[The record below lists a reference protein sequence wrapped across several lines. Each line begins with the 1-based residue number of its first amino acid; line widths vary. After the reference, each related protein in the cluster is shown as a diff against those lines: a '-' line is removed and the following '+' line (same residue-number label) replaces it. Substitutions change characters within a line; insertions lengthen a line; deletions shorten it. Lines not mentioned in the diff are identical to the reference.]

1 MVDLKER
8 RFSINPGKGKKMDG
22 CPYSVYEDGRDV
34 KDYIIPPKGYKFKG
48 FRFDPDA
55 CNQIYDGRLIAE
67 YEKEPFNDILKSNL
81 WKFILALVIIAV
93 ITVVVILAV
102 NVFNKPKTG
111 KPTKKPETTTLVK
124 DTTKEKEVNT
134 VQLTEAKK
142 LVATSND
149 TVKPSDNDG
158 AAILN
163 MNAKENRDTAVETP
177 QPMADDPSAQFK
189 KEFWTLIHQ
198 RTIMMDP
205 YDMLYKDNKNKVEGE
220 EYEYLRY
227 TILENFATF
236 KAWSGKLHKVPVSE
250 LESINTISDL
260 KKKLKQID

>member
-1 MVDLKER
+1 MADFKER
-8 RFSINPGKGKKMDG
+8 RFSIDPGKGKKMDG

-34 KDYIIPPKGYKFKG
+34 KDYMIPPKGYKFKG

-93 ITVVVILAV
+93 VTVVTILAV
-102 NVFNKPKTG
+102 NVFNKPKST

-124 DTTKEKEVNT
+124 DTTKEKET
-134 VQLTEAKK
+134 KTAQLNEVKEPVPSK
-142 LVATSND
+142 D
-149 TVKPSDNDG
+149 TVKPSDNNG
-158 AAILN
+158 AVTPDL
-163 MNAKENRDTAVETP
+163 NAKKDKDTVVETP
-177 QPMADDPSAQFK
+177 QPVADDPSAQFK
-189 KEFWTLIHQ
+189 KEFWSLIHQ

-236 KAWSGKLHKVPVSE
+236 KAWSGKLRKVPTSE

-260 KKKLKQID
+260 KKKLNQID

>member
-1 MVDLKER
+1 MADFKER
-8 RFSINPGKGKKMDG
+8 RFSIDPGKGKKMDG

-34 KDYIIPPKGYKFKG
+34 KDYMIPPKGYKFKG

-67 YEKEPFNDILKSNL
+67 YEKEPFNDMLKSNL

-102 NVFNKPKTG
+102 NVFNKPKTD
-111 KPTKKPETTTLVK
+111 KPTKKPEKTTLVK
-124 DTTKEKEVNT
+124 DTAKEKEANT
-134 VQLTEAKK
+134 LQLTEEQKPVAPAK
-142 LVATSND
+142 D
-149 TVKPSDNDG
+149 TVKPSDKD
-158 AAILN
+158 
-163 MNAKENRDTAVETP
+163 NAVVQDLKDKETVVETP
-177 QPMADDPSAQFK
+177 QPAADDPSAQFK
-189 KEFWTLIHQ
+189 KEFWALIHQ

-236 KAWSGKLHKVPVSE
+236 KTWSGKLRKVPASE

-260 KKKLKQID
+260 KNKLNAVQ

>member
-1 MVDLKER
+1 MADFSKER
-8 RFSINPGKGKKMDG
+8 RFSIDPGKGKKMDG

-34 KDYIIPPKGYKFKG
+34 KDYMIPPKGYKFKG

-93 ITVVVILAV
+93 VTVVAILAV
-102 NVFNKPKTG
+102 NVFNKPKPV

-124 DTTKEKEVNT
+124 DTTKEKET
-134 VQLTEAKK
+134 KTAQLPKEKEAVPSK
-142 LVATSND
+142 D
-149 TVKPSDNDG
+149 TVKPSDNNG
-158 AAILN
+158 AVTLDL
-163 MNAKENRDTAVETP
+163 NAKKDKDTVVETP
-177 QPMADDPSAQFK
+177 QPVADDPSAQFK
-189 KEFWTLIHQ
+189 KEFWALIHQ

-236 KAWSGKLHKVPVSE
+236 KAWSGKLRKVPTSE

-260 KKKLKQID
+260 KKKLNQID

>member
-1 MVDLKER
+1 MADFNER
-8 RFSINPGKGKKMDG
+8 RFSIDPGKGKKMDG
-22 CPYSVYEDGRDV
+22 CPYSVFEDGRDV
-34 KDYIIPPKGYKFKG
+34 KDYMIPPKGYKFKG

-102 NVFNKPKTG
+102 NVFNKPKTD
-111 KPTKKPETTTLVK
+111 KPSKKPETTTLVK
-124 DTTKEKEVNT
+124 DTVKDKDKVQPVEKNAPVPTK
-134 VQLTEAKK
+134 
-142 LVATSND
+142 D
-149 TVKPSDNDG
+149 TVKPNDKDN
-158 AAILN
+158 AAILDLG
-163 MNAKENRDTAVETP
+163 AKKDKDTVVETP
-177 QPMADDPSAQFK
+177 QPVADDPSAQFK
-189 KEFWTLIHQ
+189 KEFWALIHQ

-227 TILENFATF
+227 TILENFASF
-236 KAWSGKLHKVPVSE
+236 KAWSGKLHKIPVSE
-250 LESINTISDL
+250 LESINTVKDL
-260 KKKLKQID
+260 KNKLNEIP

>member
-1 MVDLKER
+1 MADFSKER
-8 RFSINPGKGKKMDG
+8 RFSIDPGKGKKMDG

-34 KDYIIPPKGYKFKG
+34 KDYMIPPKGYKFKG

-93 ITVVVILAV
+93 VTVVAILAV
-102 NVFNKPKTG
+102 NVFNKPKSV

-124 DTTKEKEVNT
+124 DTTKEKETNT
-134 VQLTEAKK
+134 AQLPKEKEPIPSK
-142 LVATSND
+142 D
-149 TVKPSDNDG
+149 TVKPSDSNG
-158 AAILN
+158 AVIVDL
-163 MNAKENRDTAVETP
+163 NAKKDKDTVVETP
-177 QPMADDPSAQFK
+177 QPAADDPSAQFK
-189 KEFWTLIHQ
+189 KDFWALIHQ

-236 KAWSGKLHKVPVSE
+236 KAWSGKLRKVPTSE

-260 KKKLKQID
+260 KKKLNQID

>member
-1 MVDLKER
+1 MADFNKER
-8 RFSINPGKGKKMDG
+8 RFSIDPGKGKKMDG
-22 CPYSVYEDGRDV
+22 CPYSVYEDGQDV

-55 CNQIYDGRLIAE
+55 SNQIYDGRLIAE

-102 NVFNKPKTG
+102 NVFNKPKTD
-111 KPTKKPETTTLVK
+111 KPAKKPENTTLVK
-124 DTTKEKEVNT
+124 DTVKEKVK
-134 VQLTEAKK
+134 VQPVEKSAPVPAK
-142 LVATSND
+142 D
-149 TVKPSDNDG
+149 TVKPNDKDN
-158 AAILN
+158 AAILDL
-163 MNAKENRDTAVETP
+163 NAKKDKDTVVETP
-177 QPMADDPSAQFK
+177 QPVADGPSAQFK
-189 KEFWTLIHQ
+189 KEFWALIHQ

-227 TILENFATF
+227 TILENFASF
-236 KAWSGKLHKVPVSE
+236 KAWSSKLHKVPVSE
-250 LESINTISDL
+250 LESINTIKDL
-260 KKKLKQID
+260 KNKLNEIK